1 MYWHVDRAWRGA
13 LGNKIGDD
21 DLQCK
26 VYHSLH
32 TITEEPDINIF
43 HKLLLNFEQQLQ
55 EHVETRNFAEYFHT
69 YYSSRKEQWA
79 TCYRRQAGINTNM
92 HIESFQHLLK
102 YVYMKGKVNKRV
114 DRQQVATMNRAI

>member
-1 MYWHVDRAWRGA
+1 MLSPRWVMSDDADQFLMLGNRFLMIHHINFFASGMLTWRGA

-32 TITEEPDINIF
+32 TITEEPDIKIF

-55 EHVETRNFAEYFHT
+55 EHLETRNFAE
-69 YYSSRKEQWA
+69 
-79 TCYRRQAGINTNM
+79 
-92 HIESFQHLLK
+92 
-102 YVYMKGKVNKRV
+102 
-114 DRQQVATMNRAI
+114 